1 MTAMRR
7 RSPLGSARPQLL
19 ADVASR
25 DREAKS
31 PAVPLEPV
39 KGYVIG
45 NEAVVDEMSLA
56 AVQKLDGRQKTFPKD
71 LSSEPRGG
79 RCRWS
84 RLVDGAVCTPA
95 LIWT

>member
-19 ADVASR
+19 ADVATR

-31 PAVPLEPV
+31 PSVPLEPV
-39 KGYVIG
+39 EGYVIG
-45 NEAVVDEMSLA
+45 NEAVVDEVSLA

-84 RLVDGAVCTPA
+84 RLVDGAVCTCPR
-95 LIWT
+95 